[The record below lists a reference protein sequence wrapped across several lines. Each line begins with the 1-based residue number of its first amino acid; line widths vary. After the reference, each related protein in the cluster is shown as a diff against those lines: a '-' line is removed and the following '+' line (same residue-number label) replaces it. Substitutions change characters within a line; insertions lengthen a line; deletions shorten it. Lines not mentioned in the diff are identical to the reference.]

1 MNRLSSADAAFWFA
15 ESPSWHMHV
24 GASAVCDPSDAP
36 DFSFESVRKLI
47 ATRLPEL
54 PQLRWR
60 VAGAPLGL
68 DRPWFVED
76 HDLDIDFHMRHIAV
90 PSPGGRREFDEL
102 VGRLMS
108 YKLDRSKPLWEL
120 WFIEGLENGRAAIVT
135 KMHHAVIDGVSG
147 AGLSEILLDVTPEPR
162 PPAVE
167 VNRSL
172 VGVQLPRP
180 EIRALGGLVNV
191 GVKTP
196 YRIARLVE
204 QTVRQ
209 QLATRGIAN
218 KPPRYFDAPTTRFNA
233 PISPHRRI
241 SGTSVPLDRVKAVK
255 GAYGVKLNDVVLA
268 LVAAAMR
275 RYLDDRGELPEK
287 SLVSQLPVSTRPE
300 GNTEI
305 GNQISTM
312 TVSLATDVV
321 DPAERIRA
329 IYANSQGAKEMA
341 RALTAN
347 QIMGLSETTPPG
359 LLSLAARA
367 YTASGI
373 GRTLAPINVV
383 ISNVPGP
390 DFPLY
395 LCGAVLERL
404 MPVGPLVLD
413 VGLNI
418 TCFSYRGSVDF
429 GFVTTPE
436 IARDIEDMADAIEPA
451 LHELEV
457 AAGLVTS

>member
-15 ESPSWHMHV
+15 ESPSWHMHI
-24 GASAVCDPSDAP
+24 GGSAICDPTGVE
-36 DFSFESVRKLI
+36 DFSFESVRKLV
-47 ATRLPEL
+47 AARLPEM

-60 VAGAPLGL
+60 VEGGPLGL

-76 HDLDIDFHMRHIAV
+76 ENLDIDFHIRHIAV
-90 PSPGGRREFDEL
+90 PSPGGRREYDEL
-102 VGRLMS
+102 IGRLMS

-120 WFIEGLENGRAAIVT
+120 WFIEGLKDGRAAILT
-135 KMHHAVIDGVSG
+135 KMHHSVVDGVSG

-162 PPAVE
+162 PAAID

-172 VGVQLPRP
+172 VGVGLPHV
-180 EIRALGGLVNV
+180 ALRTVNALINV

-196 YRIARLVE
+196 YRITRLIE

-209 QLATRGIAN
+209 QLATRGITN
-218 KPPRYFDAPTTRFNA
+218 KPPRYFEAPTTRFNA
-233 PISPHRRI
+233 TISPHRRI
-241 SGTSVPLDRVKAVK
+241 SATSVSLERVRKVK
-255 GAYGVKLNDVVLA
+255 EAFGVKVNDVVLA
-268 LVAAAMR
+268 LVAGAMR
-275 RYLDDRGELPEK
+275 SYLEDRGELPDK
-287 SLVSQLPVSTRPE
+287 AIVSQVPVSTRVE
-300 GNTEI
+300 GNNDI

-312 TVSLATDVV
+312 TISLATDID
-321 DPAERIRA
+321 DPGERIEA
-329 IYANSQGAKEMA
+329 IYANSQSAKEMA
-341 RALTAN
+341 KALTAH
-347 QIMGLSETTPPG
+347 QIMGLTETTPPG

-373 GRTLAPINVV
+373 GGSLAPINVV

-395 LCGAVLERL
+395 LCGA
-404 MPVGPLVLD
+404 PVEQLVPIGPLVLE

-418 TCFSYRGSVDF
+418 TCFSYRGSIDF

-436 IARDIEDMADAIEPA
+436 IASDIADMADSIEPA
-451 LHELEV
+451 LAELEV
-457 AAGLVTS
+457 AASLATN